1 MKTDSGTTVSVW
13 METADMPKPP
23 RLGRDLKVDVCV
35 VGAGIA
41 GLTTAYLLAR
51 EGRSVAVLEDGP
63 LAGGETSRTTAHL
76 CIPDEGFDELE
87 HLHGEEGARLAVESH
102 LAAVDRIEAI
112 VRDEAIACDFER
124 LDAFLFMPPGEPLSD
139 LDTELAA
146 AHRLGLTGV
155 EKVERAP
162 IKDFDTRAALR
173 FPRQAQFHPLKYLAG
188 LVRALER
195 DGALLF
201 SGTRAQ
207 TFEGGTNARVVTGEG
222 HTVSCGSI
230 VVATNSPVNDRVVIH
245 TKQHPY
251 RTYVVGLRVPAR
263 SVQRAL
269 YWDYADPYHYVRLQ
283 TVPEGSRAHEVLIV
297 GGEDHHTG
305 QADDADAR
313 WGRLERWARKR
324 WPQASDLEFRWSGQ
338 VMEPVDGLAFIGRN
352 PLDAD
357 NVFIATGDSG
367 NGMTHGTIAGVLL
380 TDLIQGR
387 SNPWATL
394 YDPSRKSLRSVKDWA
409 VEAAHSSAPYA
420 EWVTPGEVKSVDEI
434 AVGEGA
440 VLRRGLRKVAAY
452 RDPSGRVV
460 ELSAVCRHLGC
471 LVEWNSGE
479 KTWDCPCH
487 GSRYTAEGRVVNGP
501 AREDLPPAES

>member
-13 METADMPKPP
+13 MATGDLPRPP
-23 RLGRDLKVDVCV
+23 RLDRDLTVDVCV

-51 EGRSVAVLEDGP
+51 EGRKVAVLEDGP

-76 CIPDEGFDELE
+76 ALPDEGFEELE
-87 HLHGEEGARLAVESH
+87 RLHGERGARLAVESH
-102 LAAVDRIEAI
+102 RAAIDRIEAI
-112 VRDEAIACDFER
+112 VRDEGIECDFER
-124 LDAFLFMPPGEPLSD
+124 VDAYLFMPPGEPVRELE
-139 LDTELAA
+139 TELAA
-146 AHRLGLTGV
+146 ANRLGIGGI

-162 IKDFDTRAALR
+162 IADFDTRAALR
-173 FPRQAQFHPLKYLAG
+173 YSRQGQFHPLKYLAG

-195 DGALLF
+195 DGALVF
-201 SGTRAQ
+201 SSTRAEK
-207 TFEGGTNARVVTGEG
+207 FEGGGDARVVTREG
-222 HTVSCGSI
+222 HTVSCAAM

-251 RTYVVGLRVPAR
+251 RTYVIGLRVPPGR
-263 SVQRAL
+263 VERAL

-283 TVPEGSRAHEVLIV
+283 TVAPASHDVLIV

-305 QADDADAR
+305 QADDAETR
-313 WGRLERWARKR
+313 WSRLERWARHR
-324 WPQASDLEFRWSGQ
+324 WPMAKELEFRWSGQ

-387 SNPWATL
+387 ANPWASL
-394 YDPSRKSLRSVKDWA
+394 YDPSRKSLRAVKDWA
-409 VEAAHSSAPYA
+409 VEAAHSTAPYA
-420 EWVTPGEVKSVDEI
+420 DWLRPGEVSSVEEI
-434 AVGEGA
+434 APGEGGI
-440 VLRRGLRKVAAY
+440 LRRGLSKVAVH
-452 RDPSGRVV
+452 RDASGRLV
-460 ELSAVCRHLGC
+460 ERSAVCRHLGC

-501 AREDLPPAES
+501 ASTDLPPAEG